1 MGVGEVKN
9 SLLVLEAFEGGG
21 FELVDDEGEALL
33 DEGRAGVLA
42 TATADDVK
50 ALAGSREGDVEQIEV
65 VDGVLQVLVQIVFLV
80 DGTHHLL
87 LTVVDGGDGQV
98 AEGRLGGSTP
108 EDVATALDGPV
119 AEGDDDVIV
128 LEAFRLMDAEDAH
141 TLVLIALDGLAA
153 EGFVPLAEEVADV
166 GSVLVDI
173 VGKTVVEGADVGTLG
188 VETLEAEDG
197 LKTLYDV
204 VEG

>member
-1 MGVGEVKN
+1 MRNVYCGVGVGEVKN

-98 AEGRLGGSTP
+98 AEGLLGGSTP

-119 AEGDDDVIV
+119 AEGDDDMIV
-128 LEAFRLMDAEDAH
+128 LEALRLMDAEDAH
-141 TLVLIALDGLAA
+141 TLVLVALDGLAA

-173 VGKTVVEGADVGTLG
+173 V
-188 VETLEAEDG
+188 
-197 LKTLYDV
+197 
-204 VEG
+204 